1 MAGMP
6 GPHDIG
12 GMNFGGGQIGG
23 QSGGGQGGGEKK
35 AAVPRAEHVFVA
47 WEKRV
52 DAMQRI
58 LGGGGMKVYCID
70 ELRRAIESLSPAEY
84 HATGYYERWVKAI
97 CTLVVEKGLL
107 TRTEIDGRLAALR
120 QA

>member
-1 MAGMP
+1 MVGMP

-12 GMNFGGGQIGG
+12 GMNFGGGQ
-23 QSGGGQGGGEKK
+23 GGGEKK
-35 AAVPRAEHVFVA
+35 AGPVPRAEHVFAA

-84 HATGYYERWVKAI
+84 HAAGYYERWVKAI
-97 CTLVVEKGLL
+97 STLVVEKGLL
-107 TRTEIDGRLAALR
+107 TRAEIDGRLAALR

>member
-1 MAGMP
+1 MVGMP

-12 GMNFGGGQIGG
+12 GKDFWGGKDVRGG
-23 QSGGGQGGGEKK
+23 NATG
-35 AAVPRAEHVFVA
+35 AVPRSEHVFAA

-58 LGGGGMKVYCID
+58 LGGGGKQVYCID

-84 HATGYYERWVKAI
+84 HSAGYYERWVKAI
-97 CTLVVEKGLL
+97 STLVVEKGLL

-120 QA
+120 QG